1 MMTLP
6 IFVLVT
12 FHERTSVFQQSKS
25 TMNLFTLREILIS
38 TVLISYLK
46 KKKLGLPKKRYCYLL
61 EDNSLQ
67 ESKPRSFSSG

>member
-1 MMTLP
+1 MTTLP

-25 TMNLFTLREILIS
+25 AMNLSTLREILIS

-46 KKKLGLPKKRYCYLL
+46 KK
-61 EDNSLQ
+61 N
-67 ESKPRSFSSG
+67 